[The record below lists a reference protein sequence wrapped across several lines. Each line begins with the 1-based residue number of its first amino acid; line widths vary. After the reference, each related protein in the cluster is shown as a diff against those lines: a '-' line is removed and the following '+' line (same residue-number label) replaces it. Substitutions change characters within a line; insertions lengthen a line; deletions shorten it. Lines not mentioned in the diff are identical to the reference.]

1 MLQLITHVANN
12 ATDFCK
18 LNKHSASEPELTN
31 RASHDGHKLL
41 KFRSLFAFFFPCF
54 LKKSKNKKIICFELN
69 KERGFIQL

>member
-1 MLQLITHVANN
+1 MVTSFMLQLITHVANN

-31 RASHDGHKLL
+31 RTSHDGHKLL

-54 LKKSKNKKIICFELN
+54 KKKKINNLF
-69 KERGFIQL
+69 